1 MRTPMGRHLVCP
13 VTRRAVAG
21 AILGAN
27 LVAGAPPAAADG
39 LRRLDAA
46 WLIPAAH
53 LHTAVTG
60 RTAADAGGIWLRAGQ
75 ARLFGL
81 PELPSRLVAIG
92 GAAAGGSWV
101 TEGSWETTG
110 SGDFRDDRMVARV
123 SRGRRLHVGLHGAWR
138 RLQPG
143 PGPVGQTQAVSLD
156 VGADGSAS
164 AVGDWRVR
172 LRWPLASAGDRWL
185 APETGN
191 RLWCAVAAPGRA
203 LAVTVDVAPDGR
215 PAVGWE
221 ALCGIGGSW
230 GLSWRVDRASAAT
243 GCGLAWCRGRL
254 RLRTS
259 HLAHPELGITHR
271 VELAFGNVAVSPW

>member
-1 MRTPMGRHLVCP
+1 MATHLRRHAVCP
-13 VTRRAVAG
+13 VTRCAAAG
-21 AILGAN
+21 VM
-27 LVAGAPPAAADG
+27 LVATLVVGASPAAADG

-60 RTAADAGGIWLRAGQ
+60 RAASDGGGIWLRAGQ

-81 PELPSRLVAIG
+81 AELPSRLVAIG
-92 GAAAGGSWV
+92 GAAAGGSWD

-123 SRGRRLHVGLHGAWR
+123 ARGRRLHVGVHGAWR

-143 PGPVGQTQAVSLD
+143 PGPVGQTQALSLD
-156 VGADGSAS
+156 VGADGCAS